1 MHVTGRHAA
10 DEVGSIKRSARL
22 LSREK
27 GMPHRQALDILA
39 RQAGHS
45 HWGSYLSALTASSLL
60 GPGWNSEGG
69 FMSYPPLMQA
79 LIQRPDVI
87 QLAINADGSAWID
100 TGSSMSPYW
109 RLLQVD
115 EIDTPEAIRSFMD
128 TVPVHSRFRNGL
140 TFLAAGETKERGSCR
155 FIARRPRD
163 GEGPVEIAVRK
174 GPRKD
179 DPRLARDIRNWQD
192 PEWHVD
198 LVSGP
203 GPEAISF
210 AGSIAAA
217 GRPRSTRLLTMGVSL
232 DRSTHPNTVAAYSDA
247 YDERTAVDF
256 GMRCGCS
263 GFVALCDT
271 PARAAAA
278 MLMAR
283 TGHGPAVL
291 VVDAPRDEA
300 LSRLI
305 GLATIGNVD
314 PHDGM
319 RQSMARAVELLPDQ
333 HTLHA

>member
-1 MHVTGRHAA
+1 MTGRPAA
-10 DEVGSIKRSARL
+10 DDVGTIKRRARL

-27 GMPHRQALDILA
+27 SIPHRQALDILA

-45 HWGSYLSALTASSLL
+45 HWGSYLSAMTISSLID
-60 GPGWNSEGG
+60 PGWNPYGG
-69 FMSYPPLMQA
+69 FTSYPPLMQA
-79 LIQRPDVI
+79 LINRPDVI

-100 TGSSMSPYW
+100 TGSAMSPHW
-109 RLLQVD
+109 CLLQVD
-115 EIDTPEAIRSFMD
+115 EIDTPNAIRNFMD

-140 TFLAAGETKERGSCR
+140 TFLAAGATATHGDCR
-155 FIARRPRD
+155 FVARRPRD

-179 DPRLARDIRNWQD
+179 DPRLAQALRDWQD
-192 PEWHVD
+192 PDWHVD
-198 LVSGP
+198 LVSGLR
-203 GPEAISF
+203 PEAIAF
-210 AGSIAAA
+210 AGSLAAA

-232 DRSTHPNTVAAYSDA
+232 DRRAHPNTVAAYSDA
-247 YDERTAVDF
+247 YDERTAVDL

-271 PARAAAA
+271 PARTAAA

-291 VVDAPRDEA
+291 IVDAPRSEA
-300 LSRLI
+300 LSRLVE
-305 GLATIGNVD
+305 LSTVGNVD

-319 RQSMARAVELLPDQ
+319 RQSMSKAIELLPHR

>member
-1 MHVTGRHAA
+1 MNVTGRPAA
-10 DEVGSIKRSARL
+10 NDVGAIKRSARL
-22 LSREK
+22 LSRDK
-27 GMPHRQALDILA
+27 GIPHRQALDVLA

-45 HWGSYLSALTASSLL
+45 HWGSYLSSLTSSSLIS
-60 GPGWNSEGG
+60 PGWNPQGG
-69 FMSYPPLMQA
+69 FTSYPPLMQA
-79 LIQRPDVI
+79 LIDRPDVI

-100 TGSSMSPYW
+100 TGSAMNPHW

-115 EIDTPEAIRSFMD
+115 EIDTLDAIRSFMD
-128 TVPVHSRFRNGL
+128 TVPVHSRHRNGL
-140 TFLAAGETKERGSCR
+140 TFLAAGATEMHGDCR
-155 FIARRPRD
+155 FVARRSQD

-179 DPRLARDIRNWQD
+179 DPCLAQAFRGWQD
-192 PEWHVD
+192 PDWHVD
-198 LVSGP
+198 LVSGLRP
-203 GPEAISF
+203 DAIGF
-210 AGSIAAA
+210 AGSLAAA
-217 GRPRSTRLLTMGVSL
+217 GRPRSMRLLTMGVSL
-232 DRSTHPNTVAAYSDA
+232 DQRAHPNTVAAYSDA
-247 YDERTAVDF
+247 YDDRMAVDF

-271 PARAAAA
+271 PAHASAA

-291 VVDAPRDEA
+291 VIDVPRGEA

-305 GLATIGNVD
+305 ELATVGNVD

-319 RQSMARAVELLPDQ
+319 RQSMAAAIELLPDR